1 MALAYN
7 VPRVSPP
14 PAAAAAARV
23 AYSSSARPSSASRS
37 IRSPSPADP
46 AERLRHAASS
56 ETLGA
61 MTPRAGRHAQRPSLL
76 AKRRDRSVSP
86 SPSAGSARIGV
97 GPSPPASR
105 VGRELAAAY
114 APASSSAAMPVPAW
128 PPISAAKSGRVV
140 GNAPTAAAAEPVR
153 APAIPLSRI
162 PILRSQRPA
171 APSPV
176 ATPAR
181 GDAAAATARPRVQ
194 SWIRLSTPDASS
206 QAGDLVDMS
215 LVLSDGAGHGRVLT
229 PRAKQPARPVP
240 SESPVAART
249 TSKPRQAS
257 PLESSDGAPS
267 WPLR

>member
-14 PAAAAAARV
+14 PAAAAARV

-46 AERLRHAASS
+46 AERLRYVASS

-97 GPSPPASR
+97 GRSPPASR

-257 PLESSDGAPS
+257 PLESSDGARS